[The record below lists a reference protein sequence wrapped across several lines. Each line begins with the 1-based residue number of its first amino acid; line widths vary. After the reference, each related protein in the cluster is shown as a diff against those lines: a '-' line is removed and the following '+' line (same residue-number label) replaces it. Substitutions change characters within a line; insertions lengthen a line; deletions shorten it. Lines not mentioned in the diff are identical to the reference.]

1 MDLKAVREPRRE
13 FIMGVYFNK
22 GAVKSKKEVQEQL
35 DKMNNLHNDIVRHIQ
50 NMENTSDYLVLRQL
64 IREYEGFEG
73 VSRLQVTD
81 LYNRLYDGLS
91 ILLEDSQDRQESLS
105 AEVEKIQQRSFV
117 EDTSTLKNL
126 NVQSDELLFQYQLQ
140 MSQNRTKEGGRT
152 NRRII
157 GNAVKNA
164 DRVHAIALSKLSL
177 IPEYADLFTVKQR
190 EILTERAKSAQ
201 QRMYEEKKQADLETA
216 QQKLSAEYMTGFH
229 LKTAVRQ
236 MQEVI
241 NGSAYF
247 NGGGS
252 SE

>member
-1 MDLKAVREPRRE
+1 
-13 FIMGVYFNK
+13 MGHYFNN
-22 GAVKSKKEVQEQL
+22 GAIKSNKEVQEQL
-35 DKMNNLHNDIVRHIQ
+35 DKMNSLYNDIVRHIHTMQ
-50 NMENTSDYLVLRQL
+50 NAQDYTIIRQL
-64 IREYEGFEG
+64 IRQFEGLEG
-73 VSRLQVTD
+73 VSRLQVGD

-105 AEVEKIQQRSFV
+105 AEVDKIQQRSFV
-117 EDTSTLKNL
+117 ENASTLKEL
-126 NVQSDELLFQYQLQ
+126 NIQSDELLFQLQLQ
-140 MSQNRTKEGGRT
+140 LSQNRTKEGGRT

-157 GNAVKNA
+157 GNAVKNCNRA
-164 DRVHAIALSKLSL
+164 QAIALSKLSL
-177 IPEYADLFTVKQR
+177 MPEYVELFTAKQR
-190 EILTERAKSAQ
+190 EILPERAKSAQ

-229 LKTAVRQ
+229 LKTAVKQ
-236 MQEVI
+236 MDEII

>member
-1 MDLKAVREPRRE
+1 
-13 FIMGVYFNK
+13 MGYYFDK
-22 GAVKSKKEVQEQL
+22 QAIKSNKEVQDQL
-35 DKMNNLHNDIVRHIQ
+35 NKINNLHNNIVRKIRD
-50 NMENTSDYLVLRQL
+50 MENSNDYLVIRQL
-64 IREYEGFEG
+64 IREYEGLGG
-73 VSRLQVTD
+73 VSQMQVAD
-81 LYNRLYDGLS
+81 LYNRLCEGLS
-91 ILLEDSQDRQESLS
+91 ILLQDSQDRQENLS
-105 AEVEKIQQRSFV
+105 AEVDKIQQRSFV
-117 EDTSTLKNL
+117 ENASTLKEL
-126 NVQSDELLFQYQLQ
+126 AVQSDELLFQYQLK

-157 GNAVKNA
+157 GNAVKNC
-164 DRVHAIALSKLSL
+164 DRAHAIALCRLSL
-177 IPEYADLFTVKQR
+177 IPEYAELFTTKQR
-190 EILTERAKSAQ
+190 EILPERAKSAQ
-201 QRMYEEKKQADLETA
+201 QRMYEEKKQADLKAA

>member
-1 MDLKAVREPRRE
+1 
-13 FIMGVYFNK
+13 MGVYFNK
-22 GAVKSKKEVQEQL
+22 GAVKSKKEVQEQI
-35 DKMNNLHNDIVRHIQ
+35 DKMNSLYNDIVRHIQ
-50 NMENTSDYLVLRQL
+50 NMGNSNDYLVVRKL
-64 IREYEGFEG
+64 IREYEGLGG
-73 VSRLQVTD
+73 VSQMQVAD
-81 LYNRLYDGLS
+81 LYNRLYEELNL
-91 ILLEDSQDRQESLS
+91 LLEASQDRQENLS
-105 AEVEKIQQRSFV
+105 EEVEKIQQRSFV
-117 EDTSTLKNL
+117 ENTSTLKEL
-126 NVQSDELLFQYQLQ
+126 NIQSDELLFQYQLQ
-140 MSQNRTKEGGRT
+140 MNQNRTKEGGRT

-157 GNAVKNA
+157 GNAVKNC

-177 IPEYADLFTVKQR
+177 IPEYTELFTTKQR
-190 EILTERAKSAQ
+190 EILPERAKSAQ
-201 QRMYEEKKQADLETA
+201 QRMYEKKKQADLKAA

>member
-1 MDLKAVREPRRE
+1 
-13 FIMGVYFNK
+13 MGHYFNK
-22 GAVKSKKEVQEQL
+22 GAVKSKKEVQEQI
-35 DKMNNLHNDIVRHIQ
+35 DKMNSLYNDIVRHIQ

-73 VSRLQVTD
+73 VSRLQVTE

-91 ILLEDSQDRQESLS
+91 ILLETSQDRQESLS

-126 NVQSDELLFQYQLQ
+126 NVQSDELLFQYQLK

-190 EILTERAKSAQ
+190 EILPERAKSAQ
-201 QRMYEEKKQADLETA
+201 QRMYEERKQADLETA

-229 LKTAVRQ
+229 LKNAVKQ
-236 MQEVI
+236 MDKVI
-241 NGSAYF
+241 NGSQYF
-247 NGGGS
+247 GGGS
-252 SE
+252 SD

>member
-1 MDLKAVREPRRE
+1 
-13 FIMGVYFNK
+13 MGHYFDK
-22 GAVKSKKEVQEQL
+22 GAIKSNREVKEQL

-50 NMENTSDYLVLRQL
+50 NMESTNEYLVIRQL
-64 IREYEGFEG
+64 IREYEGLEG
-73 VSRLQVTD
+73 VSRLQVGD
-81 LYNRLYDGLS
+81 LYNRLYDGLNL
-91 ILLEDSQDRQESLS
+91 LLEESQERQESLS

-126 NVQSDELLFQYQLQ
+126 NVQSNEIMFQFQ
-140 MSQNRTKEGGRT
+140 MKLNQNRTKEGGRT

-157 GNAVKNA
+157 GNAVKNC

-177 IPEYADLFTVKQR
+177 MSEYADLFTAHQR
-190 EILTERAKSAQ
+190 EILPERAKSAQ
-201 QRMYEEKKQADLETA
+201 QRMYEEKRQADLETA

-252 SE
+252 SD

>member
-1 MDLKAVREPRRE
+1 
-13 FIMGVYFNK
+13 MGVYFNK

-35 DKMNNLHNDIVRHIQ
+35 DKMNSLYNDIVRHIQ
-50 NMENTSDYLVLRQL
+50 NMENSNDYLVIRQL
-64 IREYEGFEG
+64 IREYEGLGG
-73 VSRLQVTD
+73 VSQMQVAD

-117 EDTSTLKNL
+117 EDVSTLKEL
-126 NVQSDELLFQYQLQ
+126 NTQSAELLFQYQLQ
-140 MSQNRTKEGGRT
+140 LSQNRTKEGGRI

-157 GNAVKNA
+157 GNAVKNC

-177 IPEYADLFTVKQR
+177 IPEYAELFTLKQR
-190 EILTERAKSAQ
+190 ELLPERAKSAQ
-201 QRMYEEKKQADLETA
+201 QRMYEEKKWADLETA
-216 QQKLSAEYMTGFH
+216 QRNLSSEYMTGFH